1 MTANHETGDVQDDFE
16 PEDIGVN
23 TAAAPDIQA
32 VISRR
37 LLLGAGAAAGGLLAI
52 GGRDAGAQT
61 PSRQGASTLAFKEV
75 PHGLDGTHHV
85 APGYRAEV
93 LIRWGDPIARDA
105 PDYVPGKVDAAA
117 QEKQFGYNCDFLAYW
132 PLPYGSR
139 NSSHGLVCA
148 NHEYTNNELMW
159 PGMEGRNNGARGLS
173 KEQVEHDQSAHG
185 LSVVE
190 VRKTGGRWSYV
201 KDSPYNRR
209 LSMRGTA
216 FRIAGPAAGHAR
228 MKTGADPTGTRV
240 VGTLNNC
247 AGGFTPWGTVLSGEE
262 NFGGYFRGDRNRTGE
277 ARNYARYGVQASR
290 GAPWGAHDA
299 RFDMDK
305 EPNEPNRFGWVVEYD
320 PYDPK
325 STPVKRTSIG
335 RIKHEGAMTA
345 ISHDGRIALYS
356 GDDERFEYVY
366 KFVTAG
372 KFDPSK
378 RAPNMNLL
386 DEGTL
391 YVAKFNDDGT
401 MNWLP
406 LVHGEGPL
414 TAANGFASQAD
425 VCIETRRAA
434 DLVGATPMDRPEGVA
449 VDPRSGRVYVVLTYN
464 ERRKPAADGNAR
476 ERANAANPRPDNRWG
491 QIVEIVPPA
500 VKGQG
505 FDHGATACRW
515 GFFIVAGNPKD
526 PKAQAKYHPATSD
539 DGWFQAPD
547 NVVFDPKGRAWITTD
562 GMDNFGNDMAD
573 GLYGADTRGPGRAL
587 SKHFFRTPAG
597 AEMTGPAFTPDG
609 RTVFVSVQHPG
620 EGDKASFE
628 NPGTRWPDFKPGVPP
643 RPSVVAITK
652 TDGGEIGS

>member
-290 GAPWGAHDA
+290 GAPWGVHDA

-547 NVVFDPKGRAWITTD
+547 NIVFDPKGRAWITTD

-573 GLYGADTRGPGRAL
+573 GLYGADTRGLGRAL